1 MKKTALFIAA
11 AVLLLMCG
19 AACAQEADARPGLCV
34 NELMASNQSSL
45 EDSFGRHPDW
55 VELWNASDKPISLDG
70 MCLSD
75 KKDELERYR
84 FPDGLVL
91 QPKEY
96 LIVFCSGLK
105 KDVEDELHTPFKL
118 SAMGEAVYLSKDG
131 QILDSVLFEDMEPDV
146 SLCRTGDGSYAVSKV
161 CTPGAENQIVP

>member
-1 MKKTALFIAA
+1 MKKTALFITVT
-11 AVLLLMCG
+11 VLFLLCG
-19 AACAQEADARPGLCV
+19 AACAQQADMEPSLCI
-34 NELMASNQSSL
+34 NELMASNQNSL

-55 VELWNASDKPISLDG
+55 VELFNASDEAVSLDG

-75 KKDELERYR
+75 KKDELERYS

-91 QPKEY
+91 GPKEY

-105 KDVEDELHTPFKL
+105 KNVEDELHTSFKL

-131 QILDSVLFEDMEPDV
+131 QVIDSVLFEDMEPDV

-161 CTPGAENQIVP
+161 PTPGAENQIVP